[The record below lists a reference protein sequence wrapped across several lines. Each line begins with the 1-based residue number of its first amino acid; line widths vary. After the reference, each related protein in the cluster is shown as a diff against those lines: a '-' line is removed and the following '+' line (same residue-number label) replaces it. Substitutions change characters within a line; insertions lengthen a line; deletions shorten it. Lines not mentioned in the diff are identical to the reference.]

1 MDVKIL
7 LSLVFF
13 FCQKA
18 LGKYLSHSINYIGF
32 FDFVFPKRSSSRNK
46 GEKKPIQISLL
57 RCLGSALR
65 MALGLYMR
73 ECYQLTSLTFVAD
86 G

>member
-1 MDVKIL
+1 MTL
-7 LSLVFF
+7 FS
-13 FCQKA
+13 
-18 LGKYLSHSINYIGF
+18 
-32 FDFVFPKRSSSRNK
+32 PKEVHLEIRGR
-46 GEKKPIQISLL
+46 KKPIQVSLL

-65 MALGLYMR
+65 MALGLYMH